1 MGLRQS
7 LVAFSS
13 VLCLWLGPGKTVLA
27 GQPPLEESAVRKVI
41 QQLVDG
47 FNTRNADGIAQLYAL
62 DADRRD
68 ATGTYA
74 HGRSEVAAMYKRT
87 FQALPQDLR
96 TRFEFSIR
104 FLRSDVALADGNYI
118 LSDGRTGP
126 FTIITTKESGQWLVS
141 AGRQG
146 AAFP

>member
-1 MGLRQS
+1 
-7 LVAFSS
+7 
-13 VLCLWLGPGKTVLA
+13 
-27 GQPPLEESAVRKVI
+27 
-41 QQLVDG
+41 
-47 FNTRNADGIAQLYAL
+47 
-62 DADRRD
+62 
-68 ATGTYA
+68 
-74 HGRSEVAAMYKRT
+74 MYKRT

-104 FLRSDVALADGNYI
+104 FLRSDVAIADGNYI